1 MDVVKCPHC
10 GKELPGEAKFCPYC
24 MQRLDEPVAVQLPRE
39 KNKPNIK
46 AILISAAA
54 LMLVLTFTLSI
65 AFYSRDKG
73 GAGLPE
79 NKITDEPESNTNE
92 ASTSDVTYNDDTS
105 HDSGFVNGQNGNSVS
120 APDNSGGG
128 ASANG
133 NTTVNTGSDSS
144 VNGNTP
150 VNTGSTAPAEN
161 NSREP
166 DTNKT
171 DSGTEK
177 NTTRV
182 SNTNNTEVTDSYNPC
197 DNGHTWAPVTETVH
211 HDEVG
216 HYETVEHQRTVTKYK
231 CPVCYKK
238 FASLDLYYAHF
249 DSVHTPSYNGDPIR
263 ALRNQYTT
271 ANEFETYSTNEWV
284 VDRSAYDETV
294 VTGYKCSVC
303 GKTK

>member
-54 LMLVLTFTLSI
+54 VVAVISLALST
-65 AFYSRDKG
+65 AFYFR
-73 GAGLPE
+73 
-79 NKITDEPESNTNE
+79 NKDGVNQPESNTVGKTDSETNE
-92 ASTSDVTYNDDTS
+92 TSNSDVAHNDDS
-105 HDSGFVNGQNGNSVS
+105 NLANGFINGQNENAASS
-120 APDNSGGG
+120 PDHSGGG
-128 ASANG
+128 
-133 NTTVNTGSDSS
+133 SS
-144 VNGNTP
+144 VNGNAP
-150 VNTGSTAPAEN
+150 VNTGSTSATES

-166 DTNKT
+166 DTTKT
-171 DSGTEK
+171 GSE
-177 NTTRV
+177 
-182 SNTNNTEVTDSYNPC
+182 NNTAGTTANNPC
-197 DNGHTWAPVTETVH
+197 ADGHTWVAVTKTVH

-216 HYETVEHQRTVTKYK
+216 HYETVEHQRTAAKYK

-249 DSVHTPSYNGDPIR
+249 DSVHTPSYDGDPIR
-263 ALRNQYTT
+263 AWRNQYTT
-271 ANEFETYSTNEWV
+271 SNEIETYTTNEWV
-284 VDRSAYDETV
+284 VDTAAYDETV
-294 VTGYKCSVC
+294 VTGYKCSIC

>member
-39 KNKPNIK
+39 KKKPNIR
-46 AILISAAA
+46 AILIAAA
-54 LMLVLTFTLSI
+54 AVVAVISLALST
-65 AFYSRDKG
+65 AFYFR
-73 GAGLPE
+73 
-79 NKITDEPESNTNE
+79 NKVGVNKPESNTVGKTDSETNE
-92 ASTSDVTYNDDTS
+92 TSNSDVAHNDDS
-105 HDSGFVNGQNGNSVS
+105 NLANGFINGQNENAASS
-120 APDNSGGG
+120 PDHSGGG
-128 ASANG
+128 F
-133 NTTVNTGSDSS
+133 S
-144 VNGNTP
+144 VNGNVP
-150 VNTGSTAPAEN
+150 VNTGSTSATEN

-166 DTNKT
+166 DTTKT
-171 DSGTEK
+171 GSE
-177 NTTRV
+177 
-182 SNTNNTEVTDSYNPC
+182 NNTAGTTANNPC
-197 DNGHTWAPVTETVH
+197 ADGHTWVAVTKTVH

-231 CPVCYKK
+231 CPVCYEK

-249 DSVHTPSYNGDPIR
+249 DSEHAPSYSGDPIR

-271 ANEFETYSTNEWV
+271 SNEIETYTTNEWV
-284 VDRSAYDETV
+284 VDTAAYDETV

>member
-54 LMLVLTFTLSI
+54 VVAVISLALSTV
-65 AFYSRDKG
+65 FYFR
-73 GAGLPE
+73 
-79 NKITDEPESNTNE
+79 NKVGVNKPESNTVGKTDSETNE
-92 ASTSDVTYNDDTS
+92 TSNSDVAHNDDS
-105 HDSGFVNGQNGNSVS
+105 NLANGFINGQNENAASS
-120 APDNSGGG
+120 PDNSGGG
-128 ASANG
+128 
-133 NTTVNTGSDSS
+133 SS
-144 VNGNTP
+144 VNGNVP
-150 VNTGSTAPAEN
+150 VNTGSTATTEG

-166 DTNKT
+166 DTTKT
-171 DSGTEK
+171 GSE
-177 NTTRV
+177 
-182 SNTNNTEVTDSYNPC
+182 NNTAGTTANNPC
-197 DNGHTWAPVTETVH
+197 AGGHTWVAVTETVH

-249 DSVHTPSYNGDPIR
+249 DSVHTPSYDGDPIR

-271 ANEFETYSTNEWV
+271 SNEIENYTTNEWV
-284 VDRSAYDETV
+284 VDTAAYDETV
-294 VTGYKCSVC
+294 VTGYKCSIC

>member
-54 LMLVLTFTLSI
+54 VIAVISLALST
-65 AFYSRDKG
+65 AFYFR
-73 GAGLPE
+73 
-79 NKITDEPESNTNE
+79 NKVGVNKPESNTVGKTDSETNE
-92 ASTSDVTYNDDTS
+92 ASNSDVAHNDDS
-105 HDSGFVNGQNGNSVS
+105 NLANGFINGRNENAASS
-120 APDNSGGG
+120 PDNSGGG
-128 ASANG
+128 
-133 NTTVNTGSDSS
+133 SS
-144 VNGNTP
+144 VNGNAP
-150 VNTGSTAPAEN
+150 VNTGSSAPTES

-166 DTNKT
+166 DTTKT
-171 DSGTEK
+171 GSE
-177 NTTRV
+177 
-182 SNTNNTEVTDSYNPC
+182 NNTAGTTANNPC
-197 DNGHTWAPVTETVH
+197 AGGHTWVAVTETVH

-231 CPVCYKK
+231 CPVCYEK

-249 DSVHTPSYNGDPIR
+249 DSEHAPSYSGDPIR

-271 ANEFETYSTNEWV
+271 SNEIETYTTNEWV
-284 VDRSAYDETV
+284 VDTAAYDETV
-294 VTGYKCSVC
+294 VTGYKCSIC

>member
-10 GKELPGEAKFCPYC
+10 GKELPIEAKFCPYC
-24 MQRLDEPVAVQLPRE
+24 MQRLDEPVAVRLPRE
-39 KNKPNIK
+39 KKKINIK
-46 AILISAAA
+46 AIIISVAAVIAALVLISGT
-54 LMLVLTFTLSI
+54 V
-65 AFYSRDKG
+65 FYSRYKG
-73 GAGLPE
+73 DANRPDR
-79 NKITDEPESNTNE
+79 NISNRADAKTNE
-92 ASTSDVTYNDDTS
+92 TSTSDITHDNDTNLAN
-105 HDSGFVNGQNGNSVS
+105 GFINGQNENSANV
-120 APDNSGGG
+120 PDNLGGG
-128 ASANG
+128 
-133 NTTVNTGSDSS
+133 SS

-150 VNTGSTAPAEN
+150 VNMGSTAPTEN

-171 DSGTEK
+171 GSE
-177 NTTRV
+177 
-182 SNTNNTEVTDSYNPC
+182 NNTVGTTINSPC
-197 DNGHTWAPVTETVH
+197 ANGHTWAAVTGTVH

-231 CPVCYKK
+231 CPVCYEK

-249 DSVHTPSYNGDPIR
+249 DSVHTPGYDGDPIR

-271 ANEFETYSTNEWV
+271 ANEIETYTTNEWV
-284 VDRSAYDETV
+284 VDSVAYDETV

>member
-39 KNKPNIK
+39 KKKPNIK

-54 LMLVLTFTLSI
+54 VVAVISLALSTV
-65 AFYSRDKG
+65 FYFR
-73 GAGLPE
+73 
-79 NKITDEPESNTNE
+79 NKVGVNKPESNTVGKTDSETNE
-92 ASTSDVTYNDDTS
+92 TSNSDVAHNDS
-105 HDSGFVNGQNGNSVS
+105 NLANGFIIGQNENAASS
-120 APDNSGGG
+120 PDNSGGG
-128 ASANG
+128 SSLNG
-133 NTTVNTGSDSS
+133 NV
-144 VNGNTP
+144 P
-150 VNTGSTAPAEN
+150 VNTGSTSATEN

-166 DTNKT
+166 DTTKT
-171 DSGTEK
+171 GSE
-177 NTTRV
+177 
-182 SNTNNTEVTDSYNPC
+182 NNTAGTTANNPC
-197 DNGHTWAPVTETVH
+197 ANGHTWVAVTETVH

-238 FASLDLYYAHF
+238 FASLDLYYTHF
-249 DSVHTPSYNGDPIR
+249 DSVHTPSYDGDPIR

-271 ANEFETYSTNEWV
+271 ANEMETYTTNEWV
-284 VDRSAYDETV
+284 VDTAAYDETV
-294 VTGYKCSVC
+294 VTGYKCSIC